1 MLKLTSLSRADWP
14 RRQSTFIDGGICLP
28 EQITS
33 QLLKYHT
40 IYSVLV
46 LYEGLRDRLT
56 QSLEDG
62 YGAS

>member
-28 EQITS
+28 EQVS
-33 QLLKYHT
+33 FQLLQYHT

-46 LYEGLRDRLT
+46 LHKGLRDRLT
-56 QSLEDG
+56 QPLEDY